1 MPEYG
6 FLNEFD
12 EALLEMTNA
21 VKEADPQNRVE
32 MQKMVEGWV
41 SIEDSEFCRDVMTA
55 EAEELMDLDVLCNLK
70 DDPQED
76 AEDDKSDDEEVV
88 EAGSKEPITAEYVN
102 DLAAKLKSLSV
113 QVGDMGEEFASV
125 SFGISDLS
133 IELSSR
139 FRRLSPKGKGGKP
152 KKEGR

>member
-1 MPEYG
+1 M
-6 FLNEFD
+6 
-12 EALLEMTNA
+12 ANA
-21 VKEADPQNRVE
+21 VKETDDPHNLVE

-41 SIEDSEFCRDVMTA
+41 SIEDSEFCQDTMATEV
-55 EAEELMDLDVLCNLK
+55 EKLMDLDVLCNLK
-70 DDPQED
+70 DIPKDY
-76 AEDDKSDDEEVV
+76 AEEDKSDDEEVV

-152 KKEGR
+152 KNVGRQSNMQAFLKN